1 MCWIKAFRGRFVFM
15 AWLSFQVYL
24 VPVDRQGLLRAC
36 ALEGVFLT
44 ISSKR

>member
-1 MCWIKAFRGRFVFM
+1 MCSDKAFRGRFVFM

-24 VPVDRQGLLRAC
+24 VPVERQGLLRDFSQ
-36 ALEGVFLT
+36 EEVFLT